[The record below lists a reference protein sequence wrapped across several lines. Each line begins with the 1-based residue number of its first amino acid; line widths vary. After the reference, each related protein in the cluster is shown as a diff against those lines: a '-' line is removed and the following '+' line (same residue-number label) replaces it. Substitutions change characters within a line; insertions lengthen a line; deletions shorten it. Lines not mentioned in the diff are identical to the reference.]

1 MASAKE
7 AGKAFMA
14 GVLAKLPAE
23 KRAQAEALFAGD
35 DAEAAVSLMGDGTL
49 ARSDYSR
56 LADQI
61 AAKEA
66 ELTGKF
72 DELTN
77 WYAANQAALT
87 EYREIKP
94 KYDVFATGNGNGDV
108 RVVDAPDPRKVAQ
121 DVVNESGREFLEV
134 NAWLTDKALEH
145 RDAFGERLDTRSL
158 LNHPKLGRPVNGQP
172 GRVFS
177 LDDAYKETF
186 GERVS
191 AKAKADEDARIQK
204 LVDERFAVERSK
216 MGSHPFPLRGE
227 QPSVLDTI
235 NDTNRP
241 VHTVDSAVAEYE
253 RLQAVRGV

>member
-7 AGKAFMA
+7 AGKVFMA

-72 DELTN
+72 DELNN
-77 WYAANQAALT
+77 WYAANQSALT
-87 EYREIKP
+87 EYRDIKP
-94 KYDVFATGNGNGDV
+94 KYDVFAAGTGNGDGTHADP
-108 RVVDAPDPRKVAQ
+108 VDARKVARE
-121 DVVNESGREFLEV
+121 VVDEAGREYISV
-134 NAWLTDKALEH
+134 SAWIAAKAVEH
-145 RDAFGERLDTRSL
+145 LHKFGEPLDAMALVS
-158 LNHPKLGRPVNGQP
+158 NPKLGRPVNGQP
-172 GRVFS
+172 NRVFS
-177 LDDAYKETF
+177 LEDAYTETF
-186 GERVS
+186 GERVTAR
-191 AKAKADEDARIQK
+191 AKTDEDARIQK
-204 LVDERFAVERSK
+204 LVDERMAVERSK
-216 MGSHPFPLRGE
+216 MGTHPFPLRGE

-235 NDTNRP
+235 NDANRP

-253 RLQAVRGV
+253 RLSAVRGV